1 MLRLAR
7 AVLLFGSIG
16 LFFPQS
22 AIAGG
27 PEFPGGG
34 TRSLG
39 RGAAAMARA
48 DDPSLMVRNPALL
61 AELWDDQAMIG
72 AHLSIV
78 DACFQPT
85 GYYGFDELASNRAAI
100 QLGDDEPI
108 AIQIEEGATTLDG
121 RPITPFFGEPYP
133 EVCYEGPAPFLPQVG
148 LTMKLSDDLGV
159 GLGFFPP
166 DNATTPQWG
175 NRDGTVDTPNGLR
188 PNPIRFYRSHMN
200 ATFFTL
206 LGAVGYRLADWI
218 SVGAGFQWNLAVFSA
233 RTWTTPQATPKPL
246 HNDIMTEVF
255 GRDLFIPGFT
265 ASVQIKPADSL
276 DIALG
281 FRWSDRV
288 KARGKLD
295 ITTGVWGTGEVFEYL
310 DAEGMPATLGS
321 SIPTTSHN
329 RPGII
334 DSPPVWVPQL
344 SAGIRFSDRLKP
356 RPNDWKAA
364 HDSAGRKV
372 EDHMETERW
381 DIELDGV
388 YYFNSVFDTASFRNS
403 TEDSSLSLRNINAAG
418 VVGQVPST
426 VGQCLERDPVT
437 QNCIGDR
444 ITETQYN
451 GKEQFSVRLGGDYNV
466 LPGMLAL
473 RAGISYETDGQ
484 GTKTI
489 CLETGR
495 PPAPGAP
502 CMRTGQAHYLNVLY
516 YMLGRTGLHA
526 GFTIR
531 VADKTDISFAFAHF
545 IQKDIRLQLNPES
558 VQGGRYAAQ
567 FKTAK
572 YHFAPG
578 AGIDAAPA
586 ELLPAGEVSPPPA
599 DFDGNAGVDISN
611 GDAVRTDPGPHYV
624 NAGSYYYN
632 LDVLSLTV
640 TQHF

>member
-1 MLRLAR
+1 MHRLAR
-7 AVLLFGSIG
+7 AVLLFGATCF
-16 LFFPQS
+16 LLPLPAQ
-22 AIAGG
+22 AGG

-72 AHLSIV
+72 AHLSLV
-78 DACFQPT
+78 DACFLPT
-85 GYYGFDELASNRAAI
+85 GYYGFDELSTNRAAI
-100 QLGDDEPI
+100 QLGNDDPI
-108 AIQIEEGATTLDG
+108 AIQIEEGATRLDG

-148 LTMKLSDDLGV
+148 LSMKLSDRLGV

-175 NRDGTVDTPNGLR
+175 NRDGTIDTPNGLR
-188 PNPIRFYRSHMN
+188 PNPVRFFRSHMN

-218 SVGAGFQWNLAVFSA
+218 SIGAGFQWNLAVFSA
-233 RTWTTPQATPKPL
+233 LTWTTPQATPKPL
-246 HNDIMTEVF
+246 HNDIRTEVF

-265 ASVQIKPADSL
+265 ASVHLKPTDAL

-288 KARGKLD
+288 KAKGKLD
-295 ITTGVWGTGEVFEYL
+295 ITTGVWGTGEAFEYL
-310 DAEGMPATLGS
+310 GSDGMVKALGS

-329 RPGII
+329 RAGII
-334 DSPPVWVPQL
+334 SSPPIWVPQL

-356 RPNDWKAA
+356 RPKDWKAA
-364 HDSAGRKV
+364 HEAAGRKV
-372 EDHMETERW
+372 EDHMLTERW
-381 DIELDGV
+381 DIELDAV
-388 YYFNSVFDTASFRNS
+388 YYFNSVFDSASFRNS
-403 TEDSSLSLRNINAAG
+403 TEDGSLSLRTVNAMN
-418 VVGQVPST
+418 VVGQIPST

-444 ITETQYN
+444 ITETLYN
-451 GKEQFSVRLGGDYNV
+451 GKDQFSIRLGGDYNV
-466 LPGMLAL
+466 LPGLLAL
-473 RAGISYETDGQ
+473 RAGVSYENDGQ
-484 GTKTI
+484 GTETV
-489 CLETGR
+489 CGETGR
-495 PPAPGAP
+495 PPAAGMQCAS
-502 CMRTGQAHYLNVLY
+502 GEYQAHFLNLLY

-526 GFTIR
+526 GFTLR

-558 VQGGRYAAQ
+558 VQGGRYRED

-572 YHFAPG
+572 YNFAPG
-578 AGIDAAPA
+578 AGIAAASEDFVPADQQPAPA
-586 ELLPAGEVSPPPA
+586 N
-599 DFDGNAGVDISN
+599 FDGVAGADIQN
-611 GDAVRTDPGPHYV
+611 GDAVRVEPGPHYI
-624 NAGSYYYN
+624 NAGSYYYHLN
-632 LDVLSLTV
+632 VLSLTV